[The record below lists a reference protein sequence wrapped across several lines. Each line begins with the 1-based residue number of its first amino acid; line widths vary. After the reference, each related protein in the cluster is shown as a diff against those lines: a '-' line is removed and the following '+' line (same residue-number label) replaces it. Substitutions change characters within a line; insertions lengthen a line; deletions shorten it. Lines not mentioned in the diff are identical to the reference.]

1 MPAPQRVT
9 STSPPIKDNRHSTPP
24 IAQRAP
30 PAAGGTTGHSFAP
43 TLEEASEDGSDIGD
57 EQPHS
62 PASGKGGLH
71 GDDGTSE
78 EDGSDQEG
86 KQGRARKGTMSK
98 NFKFPPESGDAPPS
112 PPPPVPSLPSQ
123 PAPKQKSK
131 SAHTS
136 TETQEVS
143 LTAVPDKRGGVLTP
157 SSVEVPPPPP
167 VEKERS
173 PGVVDGIGFDD
184 LGETEEISLN

>member
-1 MPAPQRVT
+1 
-9 STSPPIKDNRHSTPP
+9 
-24 IAQRAP
+24 
-30 PAAGGTTGHSFAP
+30 
-43 TLEEASEDGSDIGD
+43 
-57 EQPHS
+57 
-62 PASGKGGLH
+62 
-71 GDDGTSE
+71 
-78 EDGSDQEG
+78 
-86 KQGRARKGTMSK
+86 MSK